1 MAYVLGLNA
10 KLYRYDGSSAWY
22 EIENVKDVTLNLEG
36 ATADVTTRGGNG
48 WRQSVKTLKD
58 GNVSWTMVYDTADV
72 DFTAI
77 KDAFLNNTDI
87 MLYIADGDRTTTGTQ
102 GLQAHFSITGF
113 NINESLEEA
122 MTVDVT
128 AVTAYNSTAPE
139 WETIS

>member
-10 KLYRYDGSSAWY
+10 KMYREDSATWY
-22 EIENVKDVTLNLEG
+22 EIENVKDLTLNLEG
-36 ATADVTTRGGNG
+36 STADVTTRGGNG

-77 KDAFLNNTDI
+77 KNAFLNNTDI
-87 MLYIADGDRTTTGTQ
+87 TLQIMDGDRTTAGTQ
-102 GLQAHFSITGF
+102 GLQADFSITGF

-128 AVTAYNSTAPE
+128 AVTAYSSTAPA
-139 WETIS
+139 WTTIS

>member
-10 KLYRYDGSSAWY
+10 KMYRYDGTSTWY
-22 EIENVKDVTLNLEG
+22 EIENVKDLTLNLEG

-58 GNVSWTMVYDTADV
+58 GNVSWTMVYDTADA

-77 KDAFLNNTDI
+77 KDAFLNNDDI
-87 MLYIADGDRTTTGTQ
+87 KLEILDGDRDTSGTQ
-102 GLQAHFSITGF
+102 GLHADFSITGF

-128 AVTAYNSTAPE
+128 AVTAYSSTAPS
-139 WETIS
+139 WETK

>member
-10 KLYRYDGSSAWY
+10 KMYRYDGTSTWY
-22 EIENVKDVTLNLEG
+22 EIENVKDLTLNLEG

-58 GNVSWTMVYDTADV
+58 GNVSWTMVYDNDDA

-77 KDAFLNNTDI
+77 RTAFLDNDD
-87 MLYIADGDRTTTGTQ
+87 MLLEILDGDRDTSGTQ
-102 GLQAHFSITGF
+102 GLHAHFSITGF

-128 AVTAYNSTAPE
+128 AVTAYNSTAPT
-139 WETIS
+139 WETK

>member
-10 KLYRYDGSSAWY
+10 KMYRYDGTSTWY

-58 GNVSWTMVYDTADV
+58 GNVSWQMVYDTADA

-87 MLYIADGDRTTTGTQ
+87 KLEILDGDRTTTGTQ
-102 GLQAHFSITGF
+102 GLQADFSITGF

-128 AVTAYNSTAPE
+128 AVTAYSSTAPS

>member
-1 MAYVLGLNA
+1 M
-10 KLYRYDGSSAWY
+10 YREDSATWY
-22 EIENVKDVTLNLEG
+22 EVENVKDLTLNLEG
-36 ATADVTTRGGNG
+36 STADVTTRGGNG

-87 MLYIADGDRTTTGTQ
+87 TLQIMDGDRTTTGTQ
-102 GLQAHFSITGF
+102 GLQADFSITGF

-128 AVTAYNSTAPE
+128 AVTAYSSTAPA
-139 WETIS
+139 WTTIS

>member
-1 MAYVLGLNA
+1 M
-10 KLYRYDGSSAWY
+10 YRYDGTSTWY

-58 GNVSWTMVYDTADV
+58 GNVSWQMVYDTADA

-77 KDAFLNNTDI
+77 KDAFLNNDDI
-87 MLYIADGDRTTTGTQ
+87 KLEILDGDRTTTGTQ
-102 GLQAHFSITGF
+102 GLQADFSITGF

-128 AVTAYNSTAPE
+128 AVTAYSSTAPS